1 MVIGVVLRTLSNIY
15 DEALSENNKRL
26 VPQVIFGL
34 PRLKY
39 RECVFFC
46 IPILHH
52 SLSKQGSGIL

>member
-1 MVIGVVLRTLSNIY
+1 MVIRVVLRTLSNIY
-15 DEALSENNKRL
+15 DETFSENNKRL

-46 IPILHH
+46 IPILRH
-52 SLSKQGSGIL
+52 SLFKQGSGIL